1 MTIRQKERTKKRET
15 TRRSGLPV
23 SPETTPRHRSI
34 TGRGKRMAI
43 CGSRSGSALQK
54 PSRSRQQGQRRRL
67 PLLSALSTHSIYSLP
82 AAPPRTASI
91 NSDQPPPAFA
101 RDISGIPEVTTTVL
115 SSLVCPNGLAIGRKN
130 TSPVSGEK
138 VAQAGIVFPACRWYL
153 RCLWTRDRNSSRPFR
168 PGRFGKNGRTT
179 AGMVPMAGVTK
190 WNRN

>member
-1 MTIRQKERTKKRET
+1 SSLST
-15 TRRSGLPV
+15 LFY
-23 SPETTPRHRSI
+23 
-34 TGRGKRMAI
+34 
-43 CGSRSGSALQK
+43 L
-54 PSRSRQQGQRRRL
+54 L
-67 PLLSALSTHSIYSLP
+67 PLPAPSLSQKNK
-82 AAPPRTASI
+82 TASTAI
-91 NSDQPPPAFA
+91 YQHPPAFA

-115 SSLVCPNGLAIGRKN
+115 QSLFCPGRFAIGRKN

-153 RCLWTRDRNSSRPFR
+153 RCLWTRDRNSSRPFL